1 MAVNS
6 SANSVILIVFALSD
20 NLREI
25 QNCLRILESTEST
38 FLNVCKTNGRAS
50 PFQGVGGGQHQSL
63 FEPDKLNT
71 LIKLPTTSN
80 LHQTIDFLLNSCWYE
95 TSINRVAEVARPRYS
110 HCFKGFRTTTATTKA
125 IMLWKSF
132 Q

>member
-6 SANSVILIVFALSD
+6 STNSVILIVFTFSD

-25 QNCLRILESTEST
+25 QNCLRILEFT
-38 FLNVCKTNGRAS
+38 FLDECKNNGCAS

-80 LHQTIDFLLNSCWYE
+80 LPQTIDYSLKFMLVYHE
-95 TSINRVAEVARPRYS
+95 TSINRVAEVARP
-110 HCFKGFRTTTATTKA
+110 
-125 IMLWKSF
+125 
-132 Q
+132 

>member
-80 LHQTIDFLLNSCWYE
+80 VPQTIDFSFE
-95 TSINRVAEVARPRYS
+95 
-110 HCFKGFRTTTATTKA
+110 F
-125 IMLWKSF
+125 MLV
-132 Q
+132 